1 MKALSIIV
9 LFISITFSSW
19 SQDAI
24 LKRDGSKI
32 DAKVVEIT
40 STTIKYRNF
49 DQPDGPLRNIAIN
62 DVQEII
68 YENGTW
74 EKFEKT
80 EKSATEQTSGY
91 QPVPREVAPT
101 RKPKD
106 MIFGNGL
113 FIEGMIGMN
122 SITQFGYTNYYYDEF
137 GNYIQDSGV
146 QKDNYASLNIRLG
159 SKWYFGTREKW
170 RPGLQVTYFKLGLYL
185 NPDAYNPGRNSIALG
200 NLGYTNAFKFKENIG
215 MEANLNVG
223 LCAMNVLPPWSY
235 LDPALGIN
243 YGVAVK
249 FRFKALAAGL
259 DYSRLQ
265 TNFNNSRGTIM
276 NVFSVTIGA
285 KF

>member
-80 EKSATEQTSGY
+80 ATEQTTGY
-91 QPVPREVAPT
+91 QPVTREVAPA
-101 RKPKD
+101 REPKD
-106 MIFGNGL
+106 KILGNGL
-113 FIEGMIGMN
+113 FIEGKKIYEEC
-122 SITQFGYTNYYYDEF
+122 IH
-137 GNYIQDSGV
+137 
-146 QKDNYASLNIRLG
+146 
-159 SKWYFGTREKW
+159 
-170 RPGLQVTYFKLGLYL
+170 
-185 NPDAYNPGRNSIALG
+185 
-200 NLGYTNAFKFKENIG
+200 
-215 MEANLNVG
+215 
-223 LCAMNVLPPWSY
+223 C
-235 LDPALGIN
+235 
-243 YGVAVK
+243 
-249 FRFKALAAGL
+249 
-259 DYSRLQ
+259 
-265 TNFNNSRGTIM
+265 
-276 NVFSVTIGA
+276 
-285 KF
+285 